1 MESIKLDMSVEFPS
15 TSSVDKDNVR
25 YYLNEELGV
34 AAASLMNNAEEY
46 TIQSQIEEGGKS
58 YPVIALTKKVAWG
71 GATDAKKI
79 NIPNSILYIYPRSFD
94 RLQNLEELII
104 PEGVKYI
111 GTCAMHDCVGL
122 KKLVI
127 PTSVEEMG
135 QQVLWNCDSLKT
147 LEIGA
152 TRTGVEM
159 FSKVAGTPNS
169 PFLKLYNKK
178 MSKLVLLD
186 GIEVIDERSFAGCK
200 ALKSVSIP
208 DSVQEI
214 RSQAFRLCPKLTTA
228 TVPASAQIA
237 EDAFD
242 PSCQVYVK
250 GSDSP
255 LLAEGE
261 IILEMEFNKTT
272 AEMTINGE
280 PFAYQCHKK
289 PNRSKLLKVL
299 ERQNAG
305 ILDEMEDSNGSIT
318 LSLKYKGTV
327 DSLKSGIDID
337 MWDIS

>member
-1 MESIKLDMSVEFPS
+1 MDYIKLDISVAFPS
-15 TSSVDKDNVR
+15 NSSVDKDNVR
-25 YYLNEELGV
+25 YYINEELGV
-34 AAASLMNNAEEY
+34 AAASFINNVEEY
-46 TIQSQIEEGGKS
+46 TIQAQIEEGGKS
-58 YPVIALTKKVAWG
+58 YPVIALTKKEGWSD
-71 GATDAKKI
+71 ATDAKKV
-79 NIPNSILYIYPRSFD
+79 NIPNSILYIYPSTFSG
-94 RLQNLEELII
+94 LKNIEGLVI
-104 PEGVKYI
+104 PEGVKHI
-111 GTCAMHDCVGL
+111 GNYAMGDCVGL
-122 KKLVI
+122 KQLVI
-127 PTSVEEMG
+127 PKSVVEMG
-135 QQVLWNCDSLKT
+135 EKVLWGCDSLKT

-152 TRTGVEM
+152 TKTGVEM
-159 FSKVAGTPNS
+159 FSKVAGSPNS

-228 TVPASAQIA
+228 IVPASAQIA

-242 PSCQVYVK
+242 PSCQVFVK

-261 IILEMEFNKTT
+261 IIIEMGFNKTS
-272 AEMTINGE
+272 AEMSINGE

-305 ILDEMEDSNGSIT
+305 VMDEKEDSNGIIT

-327 DSLKSGIDID
+327 DGLKSGIDID